1 MDAGAFCLA
10 RGRFP
15 RGTLLSASAGPQ
27 AEACAKS
34 NAADSAAAN
43 ASQSS
48 CPWRSPSIRQRRR
61 LLRDSGLL
69 RHTAQ
74 MIRDRKNV
82 LVAAA

>member
-15 RGTLLSASAGPQ
+15 RRRPLSASAGPQ

-34 NAADSAAAN
+34 DTADSAAAN
-43 ASQSS
+43 ASLSS
-48 CPWRSPSIRQRRR
+48 RPLRSPSIRLRRR
-61 LLRDSGLL
+61 RDLGLL

-74 MIRDRKNV
+74 MIRDRKDV